1 MKIRTK
7 ILLFFLFL
15 PIWIYGQCNNT
26 LVEKAVKES
35 GDNTVYVRDFKI
47 QLKKGMPKKPAPVIS
62 FLVYL
67 RQNIIYRFN
76 VLSDETK
83 EGEAIIQL
91 YDNNELLGSTLNLY
105 ENIDDR
111 SFDYYCDESDIYRVL
126 MSFKEGKEGCA
137 VGILSIVIPDTI
149 QLETEGRPAIR
160 EMPDMLFIGIDNPVD
175 IYADVPEDRFN
186 VSISDGEIRKIGNQ
200 YLARVYKEGLVSI
213 TVTISDTTGAAIEET
228 KVDFISLPLPE
239 PRASIMGVSRGVLR
253 KQDLMYLNKLD
264 IDQPQEYE
272 YTRFVI
278 IEFSISDRRNDTY
291 GMRSNGD
298 NFTDQQKQFILN
310 LDKGDRFFV
319 NNILVK
325 GPNDLIFQLEPL
337 EFWLE

>member
-1 MKIRTK
+1 MKIRIK
-7 ILLFFLFL
+7 ILLSFLVL
-15 PIWIYGQCNNT
+15 PVLIYGQCNNS
-26 LVEKAVKES
+26 LVEAAVKES
-35 GDNTVYVRDFKI
+35 GDNTVFVRDFKI
-47 QLKKGMPKKPAPVIS
+47 QLKKGTPKKPAPVIS

-76 VLSDETK
+76 VLSDELK

-111 SFDYYCDESDIYRVL
+111 SFDYYCDESATYRVL

-149 QLETEGRPAIR
+149 QLETEGRPNIPER
-160 EMPDMLFIGIDNPVD
+160 LEMLFIGIDNPID
-175 IYADVPEDRFN
+175 IYADVPEERFN
-186 VSISDGEIRKIGNQ
+186 VSISDGDIRKAGKQ
-200 YLARVYKEGLVSI
+200 YMARVYKEGLVSI

-239 PRASIMGVSRGVLR
+239 PRASIMGVSRGVVR

-264 IDQPQEYE
+264 IDQPEGYE
-272 YTRFVI
+272 FTRFEI
-278 IEFSISDRRNDTY
+278 MEFTISDRRNDSY
-291 GMRSNGD
+291 GMRSNGGH
-298 NFTDQQKQFILN
+298 FTDQQRQFILG
-310 LDKGDRFFV
+310 LDEGDRFFI
-319 NNILVK
+319 NKILVR